1 MRRRSRA
8 ASQAA
13 TRRRKTVKRRNAAKA
28 VVGRGSFTGSQGT
41 KAPSSNVVT
50 DRPIETLTQ
59 ISQALSSEI
68 VIDKLI
74 EILMRVAIE
83 HAGADRGLL
92 VLLEDDAQ
100 RIEAEA
106 TAGRDRIEVRIHGTN
121 VTTSELPVSIIQ
133 YVVRTL
139 ESVILDDASVHNQF
153 SADHYFS
160 QKRCRSIFCLPLVR
174 QTKLIGVLYLE
185 NTFGSHVFTPAR
197 VSLLKLLASQA
208 AISIENARLY
218 ADLGDRAFA
227 SADRACGPPFA
238 RRIDAGRADRQ
249 SEAANGA
256 CALAPEA
263 EPAPCKPWWGCG
275 TRSSQTSS

>member
-8 ASQAA
+8 ASQPA

-74 EILMRVAIE
+74 EILMRIAIE

-92 VLLEDDAQ
+92 VLLEGDVQ

-121 VTTSELPVSIIQ
+121 VTSSELPVSIIQ
-133 YVVRTL
+133 YVVRML
-139 ESVILDDASVHNQF
+139 ESVILDDASNLF
-153 SADHYFS
+153 RT
-160 QKRCRSIFCLPLVR
+160 KRL
-174 QTKLIGVLYLE
+174 T
-185 NTFGSHVFTPAR
+185 
-197 VSLLKLLASQA
+197 
-208 AISIENARLY
+208 
-218 ADLGDRAFA
+218 
-227 SADRACGPPFA
+227 GP
-238 RRIDAGRADRQ
+238 
-249 SEAANGA
+249 
-256 CALAPEA
+256 
-263 EPAPCKPWWGCG
+263 
-275 TRSSQTSS
+275 